1 MSRDDEPRLSEEM
14 ATRLWQ
20 RAAELQ
26 ADAARRLEAKAR
38 AEGEDEL
45 DDVASDEGY
54 SLVHVRAAAEEA
66 GKNRRSV
73 AAGPA
78 RDESSIDRSA
88 DRSTSKPAD
97 DATFWRAAGE
107 LALWN
112 LVAQGACNVA
122 LLFTDATRV
131 SFLTQAS
138 IAFTPI
144 LVAITGGRVGAAT
157 IIELDGNSSQRS
169 SPLPPVSGSEDTS
182 SACVATN
189 FSPQELSLWRL
200 PEP

>member
-1 MSRDDEPRLSEEM
+1 MPGPPS
-14 ATRLWQ
+14 AGVIG
-20 RAAELQ
+20 A
-26 ADAARRLEAKAR
+26 
-38 AEGEDEL
+38 
-45 DDVASDEGY
+45 
-54 SLVHVRAAAEEA
+54 VRAVFAALCFVPMIAEEA

-157 IIELDGNSSQRS
+157 WAGCAVAVAGDDGIVVLLVHVERD
-169 SPLPPVSGSEDTS
+169 E
-182 SACVATN
+182 VARWLASRGAVRRVGADAART
-189 FSPQELSLWRL
+189 LTD
-200 PEP
+200 